1 MHVKVRNNTLTLNT
15 ENNTNYTIIINE
27 IGEVDSIIHNI
38 MLPILSNTITIN
50 SSDYDEFIKTNTS
63 ANGGVIHRDESDIR
77 FMKDD
82 VDKIY
87 IVSDK
92 YNKNWLKLTSQI
104 NAYVEIARYSWG
116 LIPLT
121 GIIHY
126 VSSTSGSI
134 IEIFFLIIETH
145 QVAIY
150 FRDSKW
156 NSSDWNKYFTHKNYL
171 DDYDYMEIY
180 NTSSPNKV
188 DIVEIPY
195 TKFGYDRDNA
205 VYIDYETGARKM
217 TVQET
222 YLYFPEE
229 NL

>member
-1 MHVKVRNNTLTLNT
+1 
-15 ENNTNYTIIINE
+15 
-27 IGEVDSIIHNI
+27 
-38 MLPILSNTITIN
+38 
-50 SSDYDEFIKTNTS
+50 
-63 ANGGVIHRDESDIR
+63 
-77 FMKDD
+77 MKDD

-104 NAYVEIARYSWG
+104 NAYVKIAKYSKD
-116 LIPLT
+116 LIEIPLT
-121 GIIHY
+121 GVIYHFSPI
-126 VSSTSGSI
+126 SGSI
-134 IEIFFLIIETH
+134 LEIFFLTLETH
-145 QVAIY
+145 QIAIY
-150 FRDSKW
+150 FRDSQW

-171 DDYDYMEIY
+171 DDYDYVEIY

-195 TKFGYDRDNA
+195 TKFGYDRENA